1 MVRQHSTPWEE
12 RADSLKGIRS
22 DYDSMRTKLSIALKR
37 IELMSAGVSIESV
50 IIRMYIQCK
59 VHWRNC
65 ECGVGMLM
73 YNRKNVYKSEF
84 MLRRRG

>member
-22 DYDSMRTKLSIALKR
+22 DYDSMRTKLSIALKK
-37 IELMSAGVSIESV
+37 IELMSAEVRTREFIY
-50 IIRMYIQCK
+50 IIQDFMCK
-59 VHWRNC
+59 VHWRDFT
-65 ECGVGMLM
+65 CGTGKFS
-73 YNRKNVYKSEF
+73 NSDF